1 MPTRRTPPPTPPDL
15 PPEKAYAVL
24 SAQLKALEKLKGRN
38 YAEAQA
44 DEDEWENLTE
54 KLTIRA
60 FGSDSTNVHNF
71 YHARS
76 AGVQIG
82 AFGRGLDHFRR
93 QANFVARIKAYEA
106 FLRSC
111 LSELE
116 IDLPETEIRGVY
128 EPGQEYEFY
137 RGVKA
142 ILEMATK
149 EIFII
154 DPYISA
160 ELFDVY
166 AKAIPRTVAFR
177 LLTNSSNTPPAVLS
191 LAQKYAAG
199 GNLKVRSSTA
209 IHDRVL
215 FADGRVW
222 VCGQSLKDAAKKK
235 PTYIVEHDEPLMRRS
250 YEDVWAGATPLI

>member
-1 MPTRRTPPPTPPDL
+1 LPSRRTPPPTSPDL

-24 SAQLKALEKLKGRN
+24 SSQLKALEKLKGRS
-38 YAEAQA
+38 YGEAQA

-60 FGSDSTNVHNF
+60 FGGDSTNVHNF

-76 AGVQIG
+76 AGVQVG
-82 AFGRGLDHFRR
+82 AIGRGVDHFRR

-106 FLRSC
+106 FLKSC

-116 IDLPETEIRGVY
+116 IDLPEDEIKGVY

-137 RGVKA
+137 RDVKA
-142 ILEMATK
+142 VLEMATR

-154 DPYISA
+154 DPYINA
-160 ELFDVY
+160 EMFEAY
-166 AKAIPRTVAFR
+166 ADSIPRTISFR
-177 LLTNSSNTPPAVLS
+177 LLTNSANIPPAVLS

-199 GNLKVRSSTA
+199 GNLRARSSTA

-235 PTYIVEHDEPLMRRS
+235 PTYIVEHDGPLMRGI
-250 YEDVWAGATPLI
+250 YEDAWANATPLV

>member
-1 MPTRRTPPPTPPDL
+1 LPSRTPPPTPHDL
-15 PPEKAYAVL
+15 SPEKAYAVL
-24 SAQLKALEKLKGRN
+24 SSQLKALEKLKGRN

-60 FGSDSTNVHNF
+60 FGSDSANVHNF
-71 YHARS
+71 YRARS
-76 AGVQIG
+76 AGVQI
-82 AFGRGLDHFRR
+82 AVYGRGVDHGRR
-93 QANFVARIKAYEA
+93 QANFVTRVKAYEA
-106 FLRSC
+106 FLKSC

-116 IDLPETEIRGVY
+116 IDLPEAEIKGVY
-128 EPGQEYEFY
+128 EPGQQYEFY
-137 RGVKA
+137 RDVKA
-142 ILEMATK
+142 VLEIATRK
-149 EIFII
+149 IFII
-154 DPYISA
+154 DPYINT
-160 ELFDVY
+160 EIFEVY
-166 AKAIPRTVAFR
+166 ADSIPRTVSFR
-177 LLTNSSNTPPAVLS
+177 LLTNSTNSASGVLS

-235 PTYIVEHDEPLMRRS
+235 PTYIVEHDEPLMRRI
-250 YEDVWAGATPLI
+250 YEDVWANATPLV